1 MKSILGIFWIVESE
15 VILSH
20 VLIYINSLMLRFG
33 VLFKSPYML
42 LVIDITK
49 CKLYAVFLRSNLS
62 VVRFVYQQ
70 Y

>member
-1 MKSILGIFWIVESE
+1 MILP
-15 VILSH
+15 H
-20 VLIYINSLMLRFG
+20 VLIYISSLMLWFG
-33 VLFKSPYML
+33 VLFKSPKML

-49 CKLYAVFLRSNLS
+49 CKLYAVLLRSNLS

>member
-33 VLFKSPYML
+33 VLFKSP
-42 LVIDITK
+42 
-49 CKLYAVFLRSNLS
+49 
-62 VVRFVYQQ
+62 
-70 Y
+70 